1 MTDDAP
7 RDYTLFGDEHIAKYE
22 ATDGEVGY
30 LWNGAPCLV
39 LHTTGR
45 KTGELRKFP
54 LIFGER
60 GDDLVLVASKGGA
73 PDHPGWYLNL
83 VAHPDAAVQV
93 KGDVIPGAGAHGGR
107 RRAPAALG
115 PHARAVA
122 RLRGLPGP
130 HRSRDPGRG
139 ARATLTPVGDY
150 DALDGDRLR
159 ALFDLTSAVYASRGG
174 GFATDPYPAFHRLR
188 ETGPVHEGIV
198 GPLVGFT
205 GDGFFQGLP
214 YPNRPHWSAFDW
226 ATCDAVF
233 RDGETFV
240 SKPPPEDTP
249 GLTNASILYMDGTE
263 HRRYRALVQPSFLPE
278 ARVVVDGALGRRTR
292 STRCS
297 TAWNPTARADL
308 NVEFFSAIPLL
319 TITGSFGVSVGDAL
333 DIREAV
339 TSDGLGIE
347 AFTRIVPPIVRARR
361 DEPRDDLISV
371 LVAPRSPRRTAAPT
385 ASPTKRC

>member
-1 MTDDAP
+1 
-7 RDYTLFGDEHIAKYE
+7 
-22 ATDGEVGY
+22 
-30 LWNGAPCLV
+30 
-39 LHTTGR
+39 
-45 KTGELRKFP
+45 
-54 LIFGER
+54 
-60 GDDLVLVASKGGA
+60 
-73 PDHPGWYLNL
+73 
-83 VAHPDAAVQV
+83 
-93 KGDVIPGAGAHGGR
+93 
-107 RRAPAALG
+107 
-115 PHARAVA
+115 
-122 RLRGLPGP
+122 
-130 HRSRDPGRG
+130 
-139 ARATLTPVGDY
+139 VGDY

-174 GFATDPYPAFHRLR
+174 GFAADPYPAFHRLR

-263 HRRYRALVQPSFLPE
+263 HRRYRALVQPSFLPKRASWWTE
-278 ARVVVDGALGRRTR
+278 RWVVGAIDALLDRIEPNG
-292 STRCS
+292 
-297 TAWNPTARADL
+297 AADL

-319 TITGSFGVSVGDAL
+319 TITGSLGVSVADAL
-333 DIREAV
+333 DIRQAV

-347 AFTRIVPPIVRARR
+347 AFMRIVPPVWKRSVPV
-361 DEPRDDLISV
+361 EPRLAKPCCPCGAVAVRLSV
-371 LVAPRSPRRTAAPT
+371 SSVRLGTALGSIASCDWPFGCVANRR
-385 ASPTKRC
+385 